1 MPRNKEAVRKA
12 QEKYRDKKRQELAEK
27 AKVIREYKKQTD
39 KKLVN
44 ILFNRLSEQE
54 QQQIKPLID
63 AEKFQEAKRALVLL
77 QYQKREKQAFDIN
90 NFKHQLVKK
99 YVHSDPEYLIL
110 TQEGQAF
117 YEKSFLA
124 FLNFLQTTHD
134 LEFLKQSEDKD
145 VLSKIDIYHTKQSKE
160 IMAEL
165 DQFLNKNLVKS
176 TKEVRKERDNQGKIN
191 L

>member
-12 QEKYRDKKRQELAEK
+12 QEKYRGKKRQELAEK

-39 KKLVN
+39 KKLVD

-77 QYQKREKQAFDIN
+77 QYQKREKQVFNIS
-90 NFKHQLVKK
+90 NFKHQLVTK
-99 YVHSDPEYLIL
+99 YVHSDPEYLKL

-124 FLNFLQTTHD
+124 FLNFLQATHD

-145 VLSKIDIYHTKQSKE
+145 VLSKIDVYHKEQAKE

-165 DQFLNKNLVKS
+165 DQFLNKYLGKP
-176 TKEVRKERDNQGKIN
+176 TKEVEKRVSGKT
-191 L
+191 